1 VYASYIYE
9 TVVEEN
15 AVHLSVPLPSSL
27 KGGMVT
33 RAHEMYPVENATIF
47 SFNVESA
54 MPGQILDVRSDSH
67 SISTDIELNTATIE
81 VNEPVVP
88 VSVYDS
94 YLLYICFRE
103 FQFGPAADIEHVTGK
118 RRFPAHLLYREFFRS
133 RFGIGGR
140 VYRF

>member
-1 VYASYIYE
+1 
-9 TVVEEN
+9 
-15 AVHLSVPLPSSL
+15 
-27 KGGMVT
+27 
-33 RAHEMYPVENATIF
+33 MYPVENAAIF

-88 VSVYDS
+88 VSNYDS
-94 YLLYICFRE
+94 CPLCFRK

-118 RRFPAHLLYREFFRS
+118 RRFPAHLLYREFLR
-133 RFGIGGR
+133 
-140 VYRF
+140 